1 MQATRASIWSLLLI
15 RFRIQIEQAPALVRC
30 SGWLLAFCIYA
41 FAVHPFAAAAMGA
54 ARVELDAVF
63 TKELVA
69 QVQQIIDSAGPR
81 KVHAW
86 EKIKALLLQHN
97 LAYETQCAPK
107 YVCVHQ
113 SNRSSFGV
121 DPVRVHEHGATIVRG
136 GFSWS
141 KAADVVALEVPPPPY
156 QAEVLRLNQ
165 DLIDVSDGLLPPLQ
179 ERPKLASVGGS
190 HTNAFLRALGASS
203 KTCVKEFGNYLDKGS
218 SQHVYICIAN

>member
-1 MQATRASIWSLLLI
+1 MLLI
-15 RFRIQIEQAPALVRC
+15 RFRIQIEQAPALFRC

-107 YVCVHQ
+107 YVCVCISRIALLSGWTQCEYMSMEQPLCALAFHGARQ
-113 SNRSSFGV
+113 PMWLRLKSHLRLSRRRSS
-121 DPVRVHEHGATIVRG
+121 R
-136 GFSWS
+136 
-141 KAADVVALEVPPPPY
+141 
-156 QAEVLRLNQ
+156 
-165 DLIDVSDGLLPPLQ
+165 
-179 ERPKLASVGGS
+179 
-190 HTNAFLRALGASS
+190 
-203 KTCVKEFGNYLDKGS
+203 
-218 SQHVYICIAN
+218 